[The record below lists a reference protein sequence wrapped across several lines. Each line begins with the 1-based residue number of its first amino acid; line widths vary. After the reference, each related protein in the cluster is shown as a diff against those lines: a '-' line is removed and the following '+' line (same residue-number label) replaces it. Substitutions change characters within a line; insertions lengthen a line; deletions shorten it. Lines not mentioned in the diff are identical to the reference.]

1 MRIYN
6 IYLDLQLFMPKYL
19 TVIRHAKS
27 SRENPELD
35 DLVRPLNERGRQ
47 SVKII
52 GNYLREHKIKPDL
65 VITSPATRALQTAI
79 GISDILNYPKE
90 ALYIKQEIYFGTS
103 SAILSVLE
111 NINDNFNDVFLFG
124 HEPVLSS
131 LIEILT
137 GKNLDKFPTCAVCR
151 IYLDI
156 KKWKDI
162 KLKNGKCEFYVN
174 PEILKEK

>member
-1 MRIYN
+1 MQIYN

-19 TVIRHAKS
+19 TIIRHAKS
-27 SRENPELD
+27 SWENPELD

-47 SVKII
+47 SIKII

-79 GISDILNYPKE
+79 GISEILNYPKE
-90 ALYIKQEIYFGTS
+90 SLNIKQDIYFGTS

-111 NINDNFNDVFLFG
+111 NMDDIFKDVFLFG
-124 HEPVLSS
+124 HEPLLSS

-137 GKNLDKFPTCAVCR
+137 GKNIDKFPTCAVCR
-151 IYLDI
+151 ISLDI
-156 KKWKDI
+156 TKWKNL
-162 KLKNGKCEFYVN
+162 KLKNSKCEFYVN
-174 PEILKEK
+174 PKILNEK